1 MLLALLPH
9 ELGVLIVGGPG
20 HNPMV
25 WDGGTPVPGNM
36 VGSSLT
42 QVL

>member
-1 MLLALLPH
+1 MILALLPH
-9 ELGVLIVGGPG
+9 ELGVLLVGGPG

-25 WDGGTPVPGNM
+25 QDGGTPILGNM
-36 VGSSLT
+36 ARSSLT

>member
-1 MLLALLPH
+1 MILDLLPH
-9 ELGVLIVGGPG
+9 ELRVLLVGGPG

-25 WDGGTPVPGNM
+25 QDGGTPIPRNM
-36 VGSSLT
+36 AGSSLT

>member
-9 ELGVLIVGGPG
+9 ELGVPLVRGLG

-25 WDGGTPVPGNM
+25 WDGGTPVLGNM
-36 VGSSLT
+36 AGSSLT